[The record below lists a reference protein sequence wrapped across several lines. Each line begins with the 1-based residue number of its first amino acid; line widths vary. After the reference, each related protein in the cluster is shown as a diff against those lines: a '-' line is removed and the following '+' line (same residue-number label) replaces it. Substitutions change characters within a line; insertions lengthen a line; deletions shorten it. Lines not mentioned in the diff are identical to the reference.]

1 MKYEYAFN
9 HNNLQ
14 LIYKSKY
21 LVIKIPIFKH
31 NDVELFYIKE
41 GIGEP
46 LVLISGLGSKMS
58 WDFQIPFFKEKM
70 MVISP
75 HNRGVGKS
83 SRPNYPYTMD
93 MFVEDIKNLLEH
105 LNIKKKIHLCGISM
119 GGMIA
124 QCYALKYPN
133 SVKSLILCAT
143 AAIYSPKSLIEAQE
157 LMQNFSPEQK
167 FKVRVSALFSRPF
180 KKILRQDKALYKRIE
195 KEFMEDPTTLQDYV
209 NQGAAISGY
218 DTTNDLDKIKL
229 PTLIILGDD
238 DRIIPTLDHSKLL
251 HEKIPNSKLEIIAN
265 TGHGFNA
272 EKAEEVNNLLWN
284 FIKEHLK

>member
-1 MKYEYAFN
+1 M
-9 HNNLQ
+9 
-14 LIYKSKY
+14 
-21 LVIKIPIFKH
+21 IKIPVFKH

-41 GIGEP
+41 GKGEP

-70 MVISP
+70 MVISL

-105 LNIKKKIHLCGISM
+105 LNIKQKIHLCGISM
-119 GGMIA
+119 GGMIV
-124 QCYALKYPN
+124 QNYALKYPN
-133 SVKSLILCAT
+133 SVKSLMLCAT
-143 AAIYSPKSLIEAQE
+143 SAIYSPNALIEAQE

-167 FKVRVSALFSRPF
+167 FKTRVAALFSRPF
-180 KKILRQDKALYKRIE
+180 KKILRQDKALYKSLE

-209 NQGAAISGY
+209 NQGAAITGH
-218 DTTNDLDKIKL
+218 DTTNDLDKIKH

-238 DRIIPTLDHSKLL
+238 DRIIPTLEHSKLL
-251 HEKIPNSKLEIIAN
+251 HEKIPNSKLEIITN
-265 TGHGFNA
+265 TGHGFNT
-272 EKAEEVNNLLWN
+272 EKAEEVNNIMWN

>member
-1 MKYEYAFN
+1 
-9 HNNLQ
+9 
-14 LIYKSKY
+14 
-21 LVIKIPIFKH
+21 VIKIPFFKH

-41 GIGEP
+41 GKGEP

-70 MVISP
+70 MVISL

-93 MFVEDIKNLLEH
+93 MFVDDIKNLLEH
-105 LNIKKKIHLCGISM
+105 LNIKQKIHLCGISM

-133 SVKSLILCAT
+133 SVKSLMLCAT
-143 AAIYSPKSLIEAQE
+143 AAIYSPNSLIEAQE
-157 LMQNFSPEQK
+157 LMENFSPEQK

-180 KKILRQDKALYKRIE
+180 KKILRQDKALYKRLE

-218 DTTNDLDKIKL
+218 DTTNDLDKIKQ

-238 DRIIPTLDHSKLL
+238 DRIIPTLEHSKLL
-251 HEKIPNSKLEIIAN
+251 HEKIPNSKLEIIKN
-265 TGHGFNA
+265 TGHGFNT